1 MNAKYVRHKWEL
13 HPGSKTKRETINEKK
28 QLKIREKKM
37 LLMQE
42 LKKQFYQ
49 LFLMDQIPDN
59 TMQQIHT
66 AMI

>member
-1 MNAKYVRHKWEL
+1 
-13 HPGSKTKRETINEKK
+13 
-28 QLKIREKKM
+28 M